1 MIYCAHS
8 FPSLCN
14 KSTKSKKRKV
24 KVNKK
29 RFVHLASA
37 MSKKRSRKE
46 FDDQPNNDEVTIPNP
61 SKKRKLAQSVTISIS
76 GLFSDSFFK
85 TGVTIST
92 SSTIRQLKRQII
104 TQSKSSKLPDDI
116 ALVFDGKQLDD
127 NKRINEYLEDKHKN
141 HTNNYSIRM
150 TVISVSGFDIT
161 LSTPYG
167 QTFSIGNIDKH
178 CTIQAVKQKLSIQY
192 GIPIHNQI
200 ICTQQTNT
208 PLLDHYLLSS
218 SAIQSFHLALPIDP
232 QRALRDGGNVFIKP
246 IEFVTIPVIGVG
258 FGTKYV
264 LSYCRSESEQP
275 LIKLHHKS
283 KQIRFT
289 NLLHTSRDVCIAMDQ
304 IESVFVCNERS
315 LYDTGYLQVIFLKT
329 KQKLMEYEWLSSFYD
344 PNDTNT
350 THGRDN
356 ICIVADAKTLNQLKS
371 FLFNRDYPC
380 HLADK
385 CMSILEEY
393 QVKWMDR
400 IKQEYTATHYWEE
413 YDATKA
419 NEMKEDNGNDA
430 DDDDDDDDIDM
441 KMEVESKQPIFLIN
455 SGDNDKCKCIFVDFG
470 NDLRSELLHNGVNPL
485 KYTVNA
491 PPKTNGM
498 ILDQNKSLIDQN
510 ILPETFLY
518 LIPITPLLL
527 RVKCAYLSPDPIHIA
542 VYSWWTVGQV
552 KRAFMNELPHKEY
565 PNVDGELELHETTL
579 HLFKNA
585 DPVTQDNII
594 EKTHGNG
601 LEEYR
606 NDSRIYYEQMTDGDM
621 LLLVPS
627 FDFKLSVE
635 YKGKEHTDLITIHS
649 MDTAYTIYREIGAA
663 LQLNVANMLLVTENG
678 DTLQFDDF
686 VESVDVF
693 CDNLINVIVSKKAI
707 DHGQWSSN
715 KLNYKSKH
723 VMSCMQMFVKTLT
736 GKTIT
741 LDVKSNDLIQ
751 TVKEKIQD
759 KEGIPPEQQRLIFA
773 GKQLEDGRT
782 LGDYN
787 IQKESTLHLVLRL
800 RGT

>member
-1 MIYCAHS
+1 
-8 FPSLCN
+8 
-14 KSTKSKKRKV
+14 
-24 KVNKK
+24 
-29 RFVHLASA
+29 

-289 NLLHTSRDVCIAMDQ
+289 NLQMKVEDVCIAMDQ
-304 IESVFVCNERS
+304 IESVFICNESS
-315 LYDTGYLQVIFLKT
+315 LYDSGYLHVIFIKT
-329 KQKLMEYEWLSSFYD
+329 KQKLEYDWLSSFYD
-344 PNDTNT
+344 PNDRSTD
-350 THGRDN
+350 GRDH
-356 ICIVADAKTLNQLKS
+356 ISIVADAQTLDQLKS
-371 FLFNRDYPC
+371 FIFNRDYPF
-380 HLADK
+380 HVADR
-385 CMSILEEY
+385 CVSVLEEY
-393 QVKWMDR
+393 KMKWMDS
-400 IKQEYTATHYWEE
+400 IKRQHNAMPNWAE
-413 YDATKA
+413 YDAQKA
-419 NEMKEDNGNDA
+419 NES
-430 DDDDDDDDIDM
+430 DDDDATDDNHDIDM
-441 KMEVESKQPIFLIN
+441 NSKLEMEPKHPVFLMRQ
-455 SGDNDKCKCIFVDFG
+455 NDKSECIFVDFG
-470 NDLRSELLHNGVNPL
+470 NDLRSELLINGVNPF

-491 PPKTNGM
+491 PPKLNGK
-498 ILDQNKSLIDQN
+498 ILNQNKSLIDQT

-527 RVKCAYLSPDPIHIA
+527 RIKCAYL
-542 VYSWWTVGQV
+542 
-552 KRAFMNELPHKEY
+552 
-565 PNVDGELELHETTL
+565 
-579 HLFKNA
+579 
-585 DPVTQDNII
+585 
-594 EKTHGNG
+594 
-601 LEEYR
+601 
-606 NDSRIYYEQMTDGDM
+606 
-621 LLLVPS
+621 
-627 FDFKLSVE
+627 
-635 YKGKEHTDLITIHS
+635 
-649 MDTAYTIYREIGAA
+649 
-663 LQLNVANMLLVTENG
+663 
-678 DTLQFDDF
+678 
-686 VESVDVF
+686 
-693 CDNLINVIVSKKAI
+693 
-707 DHGQWSSN
+707 
-715 KLNYKSKH
+715 
-723 VMSCMQMFVKTLT
+723 
-736 GKTIT
+736 
-741 LDVKSNDLIQ
+741 
-751 TVKEKIQD
+751 
-759 KEGIPPEQQRLIFA
+759 
-773 GKQLEDGRT
+773 
-782 LGDYN
+782 
-787 IQKESTLHLVLRL
+787 
-800 RGT
+800 